1 MKNKISPDQEIGSE
15 LTITERNQFFS
26 INEKQGNQIKS
37 LRIENQSIDEEI
49 VREFCKFN
57 DELEKLYFVNYFFS
71 SIYVSFV
78 LSNFPGIKKI
88 GFIRCNLSYDILKLL
103 LCAAAP
109 YNNFD
114 SLDLTGNGLGKD
126 SIYSLKFY
134 INQLCCDG

>member
-37 LRIENQSIDEEI
+37 FRIENQSIDEEFDS
-49 VREFCKFN
+49 EFWKFN
-57 DELEKLYFVNYFFS
+57 VKVDQLYFVNYFFP

-88 GFIRCNLSYDILKLL
+88 GFIRCFI
-103 LCAAAP
+103 
-109 YNNFD
+109 
-114 SLDLTGNGLGKD
+114 
-126 SIYSLKFY
+126 I
-134 INQLCCDG
+134 